1 MAVIIS
7 NGATTL
13 NTASGFYRAE
23 SYNLGG
29 FSATTLAL
37 TAARTIPVTF
47 ANAGNCMGVI
57 ISLGATTH
65 INRTVTVTLQ
75 ENVASVW
82 TDRVSSVLTGAQIAN
97 SVANTLQSTWIRPFE
112 FSVPYAVD
120 TTASKW
126 RFSIIQSG
134 GTVGTWGL
142 VTSNGTAPMYATWCD
157 TAATYA
163 LNDVII
169 AKDRITIDRDCRFN
183 GLLSTGETVNS
194 VCGIACSSNSGDYT
208 ANAMIIWENA
218 PVASYTM
225 TIDGYFVFG
234 SHAGFHVGTEAS
246 PIPTAQ
252 KAVIVEVA
260 NTLGTAGNTGINIA
274 GNNPTVSRIGRMNIR
289 MYGEVPSVRSTTL
302 ASNAANSQPNIVT
315 STATG
320 WSIGDS
326 LVVCKADTAGVTAET
341 VPFTISSIAGVNI
354 TLNTNIVTAARLAG
368 GHVMRLNGY
377 GVEYKQTTTTTA
389 LHYVNGIND
398 IVFSGVWLS
407 GISMAPSQGTSGW
420 YDDTANIGGI
430 LVQDCALS
438 NGALTGGVTLFNST
452 NFLNGSPNVFK
463 RNHAFKASFI
473 GTYYGPASGT
483 KLFEDNIMM
492 NSSSFANFSR
502 NVNVLIDSNYVYNSG
517 GQPVSVGSGLFNST
531 ISNNVFWGL
540 NATVRADGPMM
551 NVIWQNNSHDK
562 ITRVFWNFSVLQNV
576 RAINESYGV
585 SAAVSYIHEYFA
597 NYVPYSN
604 LTVIDSIIGTVTN
617 PAQSNPEGVD
627 GSKVS
632 FQNYD
637 QVTNADSTYLPYGEI
652 HRAGTGLTDTTV
664 RTAGGFAMRFQPYGM
679 NLMHWEQTI
688 PTGNIQNKTM
698 TISCW
703 VRINL
708 AAYYAGTYT
717 LPTLTVTYDQTS
729 TATSVAT
736 ATAGSWQQLA
746 VTFTPTT
753 TFGQVEMKITGAT
766 NASLGANSYFYV
778 DDFNVAYPAG
788 VQIDLGGLDLW
799 ANGLPVEPAIATMP
813 SITGVWDEP
822 LSAHTTAGTMGKILA
837 DTEANS
843 DVTQAKV
850 DQL

>member
-1 MAVIIS
+1 MAVLVS
-7 NGATTL
+7 NGPTTL
-13 NTASGFYRAE
+13 NTASGFYQAE

-37 TAARTIPVTF
+37 TAAQTIPVTF

-65 INRTVTVTLQ
+65 VNRTVTVTLQ

-97 SVANTLQSTWIRPFE
+97 SVANTIQSTWIRPFE

-126 RFSIIQSG
+126 RFNIIQSG
-134 GTVGTWGL
+134 GTTGTWGL

-157 TAATYA
+157 NAATYA

-234 SHAGFHVGTEAS
+234 AHAGFHVGTEAS

-274 GNNPTVSRIGRMNIR
+274 GNTSTITRIGRMNIR
-289 MYGEVPSVRSTTL
+289 MFGEVPSVRSTTL

-320 WSIGDS
+320 WSFGDS
-326 LVVCKADTAGVTAET
+326 LVVCKGDIAGVTAEN
-341 VPFTISSIAGVNI
+341 VPFTISSIAGTNI

-377 GVEYKQTTTTTA
+377 GVEYKQTTTTAA

-407 GISMAPSQGTSGW
+407 GISMTPSQGTSGW
-420 YDDTANIGGI
+420 LDDTANIGGI

-438 NGALTGGVTLFNST
+438 NGALTGGVTLLSST
-452 NFLNGSPNVFK
+452 NFFNGSPMVFK
-463 RNHAFKASFI
+463 RNHSFKASFI

-492 NSSSFANFSR
+492 NNSSFAGFSR
-502 NVNVLIDSNYVYNSG
+502 NVNVLIDSNYVYNHG
-517 GQPVSVGSGLFNST
+517 TQPVSVGTGLFNST

-540 NATVRADGPMM
+540 NATTRVDGPMM

-562 ITRVFWNFSVLQNV
+562 ITRAFWNFSVIQNT

-585 SAAVSYIHEYFA
+585 SASVSYIHEYYTS
-597 NYVPYSN
+597 YVPYSN

-617 PAQSNPEGVD
+617 PAQSSPEGVD

-637 QVTNADSTYLPYGEI
+637 QVTNADVSYLPYGEI
-652 HRAGTGLTDTTV
+652 HRTGTGLTDTTV
-664 RTAGGFAMRFQPYGM
+664 RTSGGSAMRFQPYGM

-688 PTGNIQNKTM
+688 PTGNIQSKTM

-753 TFGQVEMKITGAT
+753 TFGQIEMKVTGAT
-766 NASLGANSYFYV
+766 DATGTDRYFYV
-778 DDFNVAYPAG
+778 DDVNVAYPAG
-788 VQIDLGGLDLW
+788 VQVDLGGLDLW
-799 ANGLPVEPAIATMP
+799 ADGLPVEPAIATMP

-822 LSAHTTAGTMGKILA
+822 LTAHTVSGSFGAFIKKLLT
-837 DTEANS
+837 
-843 DVTQAKV
+843 VAKF
-850 DQL
+850 LGLK

>member
-1 MAVIIS
+1 MAVLVS
-7 NGATTL
+7 NGPTTL
-13 NTASGFYRAE
+13 STASGFYRAE

-37 TAARTIPVTF
+37 TTARTIPVTF
-47 ANAGNCMGVI
+47 AAAGNCRGVI

-65 INRTVTVTLQ
+65 IDRTVTVTLQ

-97 SVANTLQSTWIRPFE
+97 SVANTAQSTWIRPFE

-274 GNNPTVSRIGRMNIR
+274 GNNLTVTRLGRMNIR

-320 WSIGDS
+320 WSVGDS
-326 LVVCKADTAGVTAET
+326 LVVCKGDIVGVTAET

-377 GVEYKQTTTTTA
+377 GVEYKQTTTATT

-407 GISMAPSQGTSGW
+407 GISMTPSQGTSGW
-420 YDDTANIGGI
+420 YDDAANIGGI

-438 NGALTGGVTLFNST
+438 NGALTGGVTLLNST
-452 NFLNGSPNVFK
+452 DFLNGSPMVFQ
-463 RNHAFKASFI
+463 RNHTFRASFI
-473 GTYYGPASGT
+473 GTFYGPASGT
-483 KLFEDNIMM
+483 KLFEDNILM
-492 NSSSFANFSR
+492 NNASFASFTR
-502 NVNVLIDSNYVYNSG
+502 NVNVLVDSNYVYNSG
-517 GQPVSVGSGLFNST
+517 GQPILVSSGLFNST

-540 NATVRADGPMM
+540 IATVRVNGPMM

-562 ITRVFWNFSVLQNV
+562 ITRVFWNFSVIQNA

-597 NYVPYSN
+597 NYVPFSN

-617 PAQSNPEGVD
+617 PALSNPEGVD

-632 FQNYD
+632 FQNYN

-664 RTAGGFAMRFQPYGM
+664 RTAGGFAMRFQPYGT

-703 VRINL
+703 VKINL
-708 AAYYAGTYT
+708 AAYYAGIYT

-736 ATAGSWQQLA
+736 ATAGDWQQLA

-753 TFGQVEMKITGAT
+753 SFGQVEMKITGAT

-788 VQIDLGGLDLW
+788 VVVDLGGLDLW
-799 ANGLPVEPAIATMP
+799 ADGLPVAPAIATMP
-813 SITGVWDEP
+813 SIQGVWDEP
-822 LSAHTTAGTMGKILA
+822 LTAHTVDGSFGAFVKKLLTVGKFLGL
-837 DTEANS
+837 
-843 DVTQAKV
+843 K
-850 DQL
+850 

>member
-1 MAVIIS
+1 MAVIVS
-7 NGATTL
+7 NGATNL
-13 NTASGFYRAE
+13 STASGFYRAE

-37 TAARTIPVTF
+37 TAAQTIPVTF
-47 ANAGNCMGVI
+47 AAAGNCMGVI

-65 INRTVTVTLQ
+65 VDRTVTVTLQ

-134 GTVGTWGL
+134 GTTGTWGL

-169 AKDRITIDRDCRFN
+169 AKDCITIDRDCRFN

-274 GNNPTVSRIGRMNIR
+274 GNTSTISRIGRMNIR
-289 MYGEVPSVRSTTL
+289 MFGEVPSVRSTTL

-326 LVVCKADTAGVTAET
+326 LVVCKADIAGVAAET
-341 VPFTISSIAGVNI
+341 VPFTISSIAGANI

-407 GISMAPSQGTSGW
+407 GIWMTTSQGTSGW
-420 YDDTANIGGI
+420 FDDAANIGGI

-438 NGALTGGVTLFNST
+438 NGALTGGATLFNST
-452 NFLNGSPNVFK
+452 NFFNGSPMVFQ
-463 RNHAFKASFI
+463 RNHTFRANFI
-473 GTYYGPASGT
+473 NTYYGPASGT
-483 KLFEDNIMM
+483 KLFENNIMM
-492 NSSSFANFSR
+492 NNSSFAGFVR
-502 NVNVLIDSNYVYNSG
+502 NVNVLINSNYVYNSAS
-517 GQPVSVGSGLFNST
+517 QPISVGGGLFNST

-540 NATVRADGPMM
+540 NATVRVDGPMM

-562 ITRVFWNFSVLQNV
+562 ITRVFWNFSVIQNT
-576 RAINESYGV
+576 RTRNESYGV
-585 SAAVSYIHEYFA
+585 SAAVSYIHEY
-597 NYVPYSN
+597 YTSYLPYSN

-617 PAQSNPEGVD
+617 PAQSNPAQSNPDGVD

-637 QVTNADSTYLPYGEI
+637 QVTNADVSYLPYGEI
-652 HRAGTGLTDTTV
+652 HRAGTGLTDATV

-679 NLMHWEQTI
+679 NLMHWEQII
-688 PTGNIQNKTM
+688 PTGDIQTKTM

-703 VRINL
+703 VKINNS
-708 AAYYAGTYT
+708 AYYAGTHT
-717 LPTLTVTYDQTS
+717 KPTLTVTYDQTS
-729 TATSVAT
+729 TVTST
-736 ATAGSWQQLA
+736 ATAGTGWQQLA
-746 VTFTPTT
+746 CTFTPSTGY
-753 TFGQVEMKITGAT
+753 GQVEMKITGVTDAT
-766 NASLGANSYFYV
+766 GTNRYFYV
-778 DDFNVAYPAG
+778 DDFNIAYPAG
-788 VQIDLGGLDLW
+788 VQVDLGGLDLW
-799 ANGLPVEPAIATMP
+799 ADGLPVAPAIATMP
-813 SITGVWDEP
+813 SLAGVWDEP
-822 LSAHTTAGTMGKILA
+822 SSAHTVPGTMGAEQNENLTVNKYLGLK
-837 DTEANS
+837 D
-843 DVTQAKV
+843 
-850 DQL
+850 